1 VALNRYFD
9 CAMLPVNR
17 HCGEVMQIIGDGI
30 LAIFNESVEGG
41 PGAACRQTF
50 EAAKEG
56 IDAPACRNQ
65 LRPDGTPHLT
75 AGHWRHT

>member
-1 VALNRYFD
+1 MALNRYFD

-41 PGAACRQTF
+41 ARCSL
-50 EAAKEG
+50 
-56 IDAPACRNQ
+56 PASF
-65 LRPDGTPHLT
+65 
-75 AGHWRHT
+75 